1 MIYRYTALRK
11 AGDAQGELKEAKSF
25 EELAN
30 FVQHARDNDNRGTKD
45 GAGICAPMKNG
56 YRSKENILPRNW
68 IAIDIDGPHELD
80 ANGSPIK
87 TKLSNGKERIKP
99 SIGISSQTISDICT
113 ALARYEYF
121 WHPSY
126 SDKAEHN
133 GRGRKVRFFLPL
145 DKELPAPEWETVTK
159 NFIAYLEEKV
169 PELAPSSR
177 LSASIDPASATA
189 AQFMYTCG
197 KEKAVNFVFH
207 KGEPIKT
214 ADYRKGKK
222 KGDIPTTSDYKPR
235 RKASK
240 HEGTAAAE
248 MFDYIDPILEAL
260 HDKGLYIK
268 DMGGGKHA
276 VKCPSGEHDDGAVT
290 STVYYEPGAY
300 DETGRRYRYGA
311 FKCMHQTCAGRR
323 TGDFLK
329 LLGIDYDHY
338 TAEIDAALNRD
349 PDNFKAGAVTFKTT
363 CGIVFISRTNRK
375 GETTTIKYFPEIEIL
390 GLARDA
396 DSSDWGRVV
405 RFKDY
410 DGKTHET
417 FISNADLT
425 GNGEEVR
432 ERLTGLGF
440 ELYCTGAGINRLL
453 CDYIYRRPLGCDPQE
468 PEKEK
473 PRILRTTS
481 AGWLNN
487 IFVTPEKIY
496 GQTPEAVF
504 YEAEKK
510 RQANYEQKGTLDGWK
525 AAIAYSAEY
534 SDNLTLAISAAFA
547 APLVRIF
554 PDLIEQISAG
564 FHFFGESGTGKTT
577 IMRAAA
583 SVWGRPDDDNGGR
596 ISRWTDTANELEFIA
611 AAHNDSLLCLDEL
624 TGTDAREVEQ
634 KIYRMSGNKLKA
646 RANKDLSRSSNASWR
661 ILFIST
667 GEEALESMGVRDNFE
682 IRAGALSRLISLR
695 AGTDLT
701 SQTGETLGVF
711 ERIPEGMK
719 SIKCAYELLDEGYS
733 NHYGTAGSY
742 WLEYI
747 TENGNALRNQAKE
760 LEAEFYKRIP
770 QQLGHQQRREI
781 KRFCFCAIAGELASA
796 AGVTGWSQ
804 GHAIQ
809 ATANTAIR
817 YLGPNTAE
825 SKEVRRFLHHLKND
839 AEDLSNY
846 APTNDMNRVA
856 RCGYRNFDFRI
867 IRPTDED
874 PFPQG
879 LPDAD
884 TNLEVLDHIKAD
896 SKIPVERR
904 LILHNSYFAKIR
916 GSIDEKKAAAILEA
930 KGVLVMKNSG
940 RRKLR
945 VRLGGALASRYVI
958 DFDKLINLDDS
969 EDSENEK

>member
-11 AGDAQGELKEAKSF
+11 AEDAQGELKEARNF

-56 YRSKENILPRNW
+56 YRSKENVLPRNW

-99 SIGISSQTISDICT
+99 SLGISDQTISDICT

-133 GRGRKVRFFLPL
+133 GRSRKVRFFLPL
-145 DKELPAPEWETVTK
+145 DRELAAKQWQTVAK
-159 NFIAYLEEKV
+159 NFIAYLEEEV
-169 PELAPSSR
+169 PTLAATAALSS
-177 LSASIDPASATA
+177 SIDLASTRA
-189 AQFMYTCG
+189 AQFMFTCP
-197 KEKAVNFVFH
+197 KEKAAFFTFH
-207 KGEPIKT
+207 KGEPIKIAEYCKDT
-214 ADYRKGKK
+214 KKNSPVRNYKGVRRNT
-222 KGDIPTTSDYKPR
+222 GDDS
-235 RKASK
+235 
-240 HEGTAAAE
+240 AAALG
-248 MFDYIDPILEAL
+248 FGYIDPILEAL
-260 HDKGLYIK
+260 KDRHLYIK
-268 DMGGGKHA
+268 DTGAGKHA
-276 VKCPSGEHDDGAVT
+276 VKCPSGEHEDGAKT
-290 STVYYEPGAY
+290 STVYYEPGSY
-300 DETGRRYRYGA
+300 DETGRRYRYGS

-329 LLGIDYDHY
+329 LLGLDYDHY
-338 TAEIDAALNRD
+338 KAEIDAALNRD
-349 PDNFKAGAVTFKTT
+349 PDHFDAGAVTFKTV
-363 CGIVFISRTNRK
+363 CGAVFVSRTNRK

-390 GLARDA
+390 GLARDV
-396 DSSDWGRVV
+396 DSADWGRVI

-410 DGKTHET
+410 DGKAHET
-417 FISNADLT
+417 FISNAALT

-432 ERLTGLGF
+432 EKLTGLGF
-440 ELYCTGAGINRLL
+440 ELYSTGAGINRLL

-624 TGTDAREVEQ
+624 TSADVREVEQ

-667 GEEALESMGVRDNFE
+667 GEEALESVGARDNFE

-719 SIKCAYELLDEGYS
+719 SIKCAYELLNEGYL

-747 TENGNALRNQAKE
+747 TENRNALRNQAKE
-760 LEAEFYKRIP
+760 LEAEFYKRMP

-804 GHAIQ
+804 GHVIQ
-809 ATANTAIR
+809 AIANTAIR

-856 RCGYRNFDFRI
+856 RCGYRNFDHGI
-867 IRPTDED
+867 VRPTDED

-930 KGVLVMKNSG
+930 KGVLVMKNSR

-969 EDSENEK
+969 ENEK